1 MKKWFAVIGD
11 PIAQSMSPTMH
22 EAWLQQKEV
31 DASYIP
37 IHVPRGTVEEAVR
50 SLKTLGCSGW
60 NVTVPHKE
68 AIIPYLDEIDPLA
81 EAMQA
86 VNTVVVKEGRLHGYN
101 TDGVGFVASLRET
114 FPEVEADAEILIVGA
129 GGAAKGISYALC
141 RDGFRNMTIANRT
154 YETAEQLSSQ
164 LNASAM
170 TLSEAEQQ
178 LAQFDI
184 IVQTT
189 SVGMAHSQEGSPLD
203 VSQLKRGTIVAD
215 IIYNPLQ
222 TELMKQ
228 AEALGGKTMNGIGMF
243 VHQGAIAFQH
253 WLDIQPDT
261 EQMTARIRQQLG
273 GNSC

>member
-22 EAWLQQKEV
+22 EAWLHQNEV

-37 IHVPRGTVEEAVR
+37 IHVPRGTIEEAVR

-114 FPEVEADAEILIVGA
+114 FPEVSTDATILIVGA
-129 GGAAKGISYALC
+129 GGAAKGISYALHQ
-141 RDGFRNMTIANRT
+141 DGFRNMTIANRT
-154 YETAEQLSSQ
+154 YETAEQLSKQ
-164 LNASAM
+164 LKVAAM
-170 TLSEAEQQ
+170 TLKEAEQQ

-189 SVGMAHSQEGSPLD
+189 SVGMVHSQEGSPLD
-203 VSQLKRGTIVAD
+203 VSRLKRGTIVAD

>member
-22 EAWLQQKEV
+22 EAWLQQNEV

-114 FPEVEADAEILIVGA
+114 FPEVSTDAAVLIVGA

-154 YETAEQLSSQ
+154 YETAEQLSDQ
-164 LNASAM
+164 LNVSAM
-170 TLSEAEQQ
+170 TIQEAEQQ

-189 SVGMAHSQEGSPLD
+189 SVGMVHSQEGSPLD
-203 VSQLKRGTIVAD
+203 VSRLKRGTIVAD

>member
-22 EAWLQQKEV
+22 EAWLQQNEV

-154 YETAEQLSSQ
+154 YETAEQLSDQ

-189 SVGMAHSQEGSPLD
+189 SVGMVHSQEGSPLD
-203 VSQLKRGTIVAD
+203 VSRLKRGTIVAD

-228 AEALGGKTMNGIGMF
+228 AKALGGKTMNGIGMF

>member
-22 EAWLQQKEV
+22 EAWLQQNEV

-37 IHVPRGTVEEAVR
+37 IHVPRGTIEEAVR

-154 YETAEQLSSQ
+154 YETAEQLSDQ

-189 SVGMAHSQEGSPLD
+189 SVGMAHSQAGSPLD
-203 VSQLKRGTIVAD
+203 VSRLKRGTIVAD

-228 AEALGGKTMNGIGMF
+228 AKALGGKTMNGIGMF

>member
-22 EAWLQQKEV
+22 EAWLQQNEV

-114 FPEVEADAEILIVGA
+114 FPEVGADAEILIVGA

-141 RDGFRNMTIANRT
+141 RDGFRNVTIANRT
-154 YETAEQLSSQ
+154 YETAEQLSDQ

-189 SVGMAHSQEGSPLD
+189 SVGMAHSQAGSPLD
-203 VSQLKRGTIVAD
+203 VSRLKRGTIVAD

-228 AEALGGKTMNGIGMF
+228 AKALGGKTMNGIGMF

>member
-11 PIAQSMSPTMH
+11 PIAQSMSPMMH
-22 EAWLQQKEV
+22 EAWLQQNEV

-68 AIIPYLDEIDPLA
+68 AIIPYLDKIDPLA
-81 EAMQA
+81 EAMKA

-101 TDGVGFVASLRET
+101 TDGFGFVASLRET

-141 RDGFRNMTIANRT
+141 REGFRNMTIANRT
-154 YETAEQLSSQ
+154 YETAKQLSDQ
-164 LNASAM
+164 LNVCAM
-170 TLSEAEQQ
+170 TINEAEQQ

-189 SVGMAHSQEGSPLD
+189 SVGMVHSQEGSPLD
-203 VSQLKRGTIVAD
+203 VSRLKRGTIVAD

-222 TELMKQ
+222 TELMKR

-261 EQMTARIRQQLG
+261 EQMIARIRQQLG